1 MTFNENLIRE
11 AAYYNWQNA
20 GCPVWS
26 GRKVLEHGNRT
37 DLRFQGCKV
46 LLQHFFF
53 FQEDSFFQQKD
64 FFFKV

>member
-20 GCPVWS
+20 
-26 GRKVLEHGNRT
+26 NRT